1 MLNSK
6 NSAGIRAIILLRKE
20 KKQRL
25 KLIGGLEAF
34 KKFRGLYS
42 KCKKNPSSA
51 VSQPTGAKKVKSRT
65 LCVIRE
71 SIWSKQRRAKKHIW
85 MKGWVCSLWLLILLC
100 LLAAPVCDEPGARW
114 ERGASFTPRPRDGN
128 SHWGEDGEDIR
139 GLPEELHLRWWLR
152 MCIGRVC
159 VGATRTQAWTGR
171 TLIPKLLNLTIMKN
185 THLLFVSLLCLPVLS
200 LNGYKR
206 PNFSWQR
213 IFYLF
218 FLWKPASW

>member
-1 MLNSK
+1 M
-6 NSAGIRAIILLRKE
+6 
-20 KKQRL
+20 Q
-25 KLIGGLEAF
+25 
-34 KKFRGLYS
+34 
-42 KCKKNPSSA
+42 KKNPRSA
-51 VSQPTGAKKVKSRT
+51 VSQPTGAKKVKART

-152 MCIGRVC
+152 MCVGRVC

-213 IFYLF
+213 IFF
-218 FLWKPASW
+218 FFVKTCKLIACF